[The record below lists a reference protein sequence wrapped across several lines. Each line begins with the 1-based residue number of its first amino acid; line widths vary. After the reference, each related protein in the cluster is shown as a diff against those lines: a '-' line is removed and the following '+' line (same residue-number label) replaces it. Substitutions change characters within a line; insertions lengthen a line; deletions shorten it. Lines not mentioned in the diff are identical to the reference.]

1 MRAFLSFRQTG
12 ATLSCRSQAS
22 YCGDFSYFG
31 AWALECLG
39 FGRCG
44 SQALEHRLN
53 SLWHT
58 SLVVFRHVG
67 SSWIRYQT
75 CVSCMAG
82 RFFTTKPPGSPRE
95 LIYVER
101 FFFVFFCF
109 FFNKNEIKKTKDG
122 WIQTSLFTSECQ
134 PITDFP
140 PRVKGKTGDNL

>member
-1 MRAFLSFRQTG
+1 MTTDLHPSSDLAQTS
-12 ATLSCRSQAS
+12 ATLIGLYQYSRAIFLNSFIFGLNLFIFGCAESSLLCRLFSPFGKWGLLSSCRSRAS

-31 AWALECLG
+31 AWALGCLG

-82 RFFTTKPPGSPRE
+82 RFLPLSHQEAPES
-95 LIYVER
+95 
-101 FFFVFFCF
+101 
-109 FFNKNEIKKTKDG
+109 
-122 WIQTSLFTSECQ
+122 
-134 PITDFP
+134 
-140 PRVKGKTGDNL
+140 